1 MCECIEKL
9 ETKLRG
15 LFEKE
20 ITTNEYVTV
29 DLNNKSLIINSG
41 EIRIYGTGEATYKV
55 GKQTRKWKKNILF
68 TFCPLCG
75 VKYVK

>member
-9 ETKLRG
+9 ETKLRD

-20 ITTNEYVTV
+20 VTTNEYVTV
-29 DLNNKSLIINSG
+29 DLNNKSLIIDSG
-41 EIRIYGTGEATYKV
+41 DIRIYGTGEATYKV
-55 GKQTRKWKKNILF
+55 GKQTRKWKRNILF